1 MSKEDRSKYIIQKW
15 IQAELFNNRIIQRGN
30 KVIETRCNYEISRY
44 GIFSIVN
51 GNVKNEVIGNGVRSR
66 AEGELEGM
74 VILGNDGLVS
84 WK

>member
-51 GNVKNEVIGNGVRSR
+51 GNVKN
-66 AEGELEGM
+66 
-74 VILGNDGLVS
+74 
-84 WK
+84 